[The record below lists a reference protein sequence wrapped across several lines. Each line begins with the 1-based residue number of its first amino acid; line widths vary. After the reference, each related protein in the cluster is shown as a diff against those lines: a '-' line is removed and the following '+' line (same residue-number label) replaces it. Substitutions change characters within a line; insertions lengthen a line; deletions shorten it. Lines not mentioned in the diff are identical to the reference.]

1 MKEIKIEVSNCSSK
15 QWATL
20 LIELNLMKNQW
31 KKYGP
36 LIKIN
41 APGLNRVIAWGRK
54 RNKVEKNDESD

>member
-36 LIKIN
+36 LKIN